1 VVTDTNLLC
10 KRLSSIMIPIKYERR
25 YYMIPS
31 FEKRVRAFAIDTSGA
46 MLMIILALPM
56 RSTFPGL
63 LGNIITYAMVI
74 GAFIGFYLLPY
85 FFSSGQSFG
94 KRIQKIKIVD
104 LEGNDVKLWK
114 ILLREIFKVGLSMF
128 TGGLYMIISFFVMN
142 EKTSRTI
149 HDYIFKTKMIDLEK
163 RVRGRNEYFGTSESL
178 RKKGL

>member
-1 VVTDTNLLC
+1 
-10 KRLSSIMIPIKYERR
+10 
-25 YYMIPS
+25 MIPS

-74 GAFIGFYLLPY
+74 GAFVGFYLLPY
-85 FFSSGQSFG
+85 LFSSGQSFG

-128 TGGLYMIISFFVMN
+128 TGGLYMIISFFCD
-142 EKTSRTI
+142 E
-149 HDYIFKTKMIDLEK
+149 
-163 RVRGRNEYFGTSESL
+163 
-178 RKKGL
+178 